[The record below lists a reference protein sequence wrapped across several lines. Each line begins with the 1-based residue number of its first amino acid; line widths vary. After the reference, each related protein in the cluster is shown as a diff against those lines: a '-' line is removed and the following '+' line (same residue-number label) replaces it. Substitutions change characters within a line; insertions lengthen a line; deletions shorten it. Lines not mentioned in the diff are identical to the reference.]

1 MDLLD
6 SRVGSLETMVH
17 GGQEHIV
24 GGLDIKTQIAR
35 LIEDTSSLDQKV
47 PQLKAC
53 RELLSNMHV
62 DITKRKT
69 TLGNIQERVNELVES
84 KASIEQSITD
94 LRTLKELSKPSI
106 LNFDEL
112 HDIPVLEQRL
122 NKIEGI
128 VKPLIQQAMQQSEQ
142 IDAYLDTY
150 EQLMSLCLEAERGL
164 LS

>member
-1 MDLLD
+1 MDLLE
-6 SRVGSLETMVH
+6 SRVGSLEAMVQ
-17 GGQEHIV
+17 GGHEIV
-24 GGLDIKTQIAR
+24 GGFDIKTQIAR
-35 LIEDTSSLDQKV
+35 LVEDAGSLDQKV

-53 RELLSNMHV
+53 RELLSHMHV

-84 KASIEQSITD
+84 KASIEQSIAD

-112 HDIPVLEQRL
+112 HDIPVMEQRL
-122 NKIEGI
+122 DKIEGI

-150 EQLMSLCLEAERGL
+150 EQLMSLCLEAER
-164 LS
+164 